1 MSQNTRNIFY
11 CQSHRI
17 SLKFVIS
24 KNGKKTWA
32 VEVTRQF
39 PGVSEWD
46 GIEPYH
52 LHWHPLNLIRKE
64 DDQVKEGWANSRK
77 RGSSSSHSA
86 SGHHLSLSFDP
97 CWKTWIF
104 CCFSSLAQLQPLQKR
119 TSGQTDLLFQDLL
132 LSEFSGPVDCITL
145 LMDFLRPRCS
155 NMEAGPTMGI

>member
-24 KNGKKTWA
+24 KNGRKTWA
-32 VEVTRQF
+32 VEVTKQF

-64 DDQVKEGWANSRK
+64 DDQGKEGWANSRK
-77 RGSSSSHSA
+77 RGSSSSQSA
-86 SGHHLSLSFDP
+86 SGHHTVHHLSLFFDP

-104 CCFSSLAQLQPLQKR
+104 CCFSSLAQPQPLQKR
-119 TSGQTDLLFQDLL
+119 TSGQTDFEPFFSKTCSYQNFQDRSTVLH
-132 LSEFSGPVDCITL
+132 C
-145 LMDFLRPRCS
+145 
-155 NMEAGPTMGI
+155 